1 MIETDG
7 GMQLDLF
14 DVLYKDFKFDK
25 NKPVR
30 LIETFA
36 GIGTQRMGFERAGI
50 DVDVVAIVEVDKFA
64 VLSYAAMHTDYL
76 KVRETWFNDKDLTKE
91 GMVDTLQNK
100 MLGYDFKN
108 SKHTITERNNI
119 EIVRDFYLADHL
131 SKNLGDISK
140 VKGGDLPQGIDML
153 TYSFPCTDLSKAG
166 QQKGLSDTRSGLVYQ
181 VFRIVEEL
189 KELNNAP
196 KTLLMENV

>member
-1 MIETDG
+1 MVETDG

-50 DVDVVAIVEVDKFA
+50 EVDVIAIVEVDKHA

-76 KVRETWFNDKDLTKE
+76 EVRDTWFNDKDITKDT
-91 GMVDTLQNK
+91 MVEVLQNK

-153 TYSFPCTDLSKAG
+153 TYSFPC
-166 QQKGLSDTRSGLVYQ
+166 
-181 VFRIVEEL
+181 
-189 KELNNAP
+189 
-196 KTLLMENV
+196 

>member
-1 MIETDG
+1 MVETDG

-50 DVDVVAIVEVDKFA
+50 EVDVVAIVEVDKFA

-91 GMVDTLQNK
+91 SMVDTLQNK

-119 EIVRDFYLADHL
+119 EIVRDFYLADYL

-153 TYSFPCTDLSKAG
+153 TYSFPC
-166 QQKGLSDTRSGLVYQ
+166 
-181 VFRIVEEL
+181 
-189 KELNNAP
+189 
-196 KTLLMENV
+196 